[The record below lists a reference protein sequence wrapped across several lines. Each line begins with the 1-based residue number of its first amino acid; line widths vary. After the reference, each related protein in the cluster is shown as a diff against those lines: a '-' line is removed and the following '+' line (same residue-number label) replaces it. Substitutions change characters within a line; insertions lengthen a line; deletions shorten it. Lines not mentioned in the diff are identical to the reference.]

1 VYLYML
7 QTQGFTA
14 QQVSSLADEINRWL
28 VTNTREMDTKFRL
41 VNIKYA
47 AAGTGEGGTINYS
60 ALAIY
65 EVGEIKKID
74 ETEAEP
80 MESSGVK

>member
-1 VYLYML
+1 MI

-14 QQVSSLADEINRWL
+14 SQVSSLADEINRWL
-28 VTNTREMDTKFRL
+28 LANTKEMDTKFRL
-41 VNIKYA
+41 INIKFA
-47 AAGTGEGGTINYS
+47 AIESGEDGSINYS

-65 EVGEIKKID
+65 EVGEVKRTD